1 MHRGGVG
8 PTDGRAPH
16 KERLQERLRRER
28 RVTMLVNVRSRRGAA
43 HHEAVRRRIVERGW
57 AVDAVHL
64 VRDAGRELPELL
76 PRIVADRPGLLVVGS
91 GDGTLASTVGYL
103 AGTDI
108 VLGYL
113 PLGTTNNFGRG
124 LGLPLSPDAAV
135 DVVTGGKVADVDL
148 GLVNGTYF
156 TNLVSV
162 GISSAVAGR
171 TPHVLKRRIGRAAY
185 ALTGAHAL
193 LRHQPFTAEV
203 TGGTTTWRIR
213 THQLNIANGRMHAGT
228 PIAADA
234 SLDDRLL
241 VAYALG
247 GPSRLSTVGATARQA
262 LTAHRPMDL
271 KGYLL
276 GTRFTLTTDRPI
288 DLDVD
293 GELRGTTPAT
303 VEIAAQALHV
313 LVPTSFVDT

>member
-1 MHRGGVG
+1 MTPAEGRG
-8 PTDGRAPH
+8 RR
-16 KERLQERLRRER
+16 KQRLQERLHRER

-57 AVDAVHL
+57 TVDAVHL
-64 VRDAGRELPELL
+64 VRDPGRELPDLL
-76 PRIVADRPGLLVVGS
+76 PRIVARRPPLLVVGS
-91 GDGTLASTVGYL
+91 GDGTVASAVGYL
-103 AGTDI
+103 AGTDT

-148 GLVNGTYF
+148 GLVNGAYF
-156 TNLVSV
+156 ANLVSI
-162 GISSAVAGR
+162 GISAAVAGR
-171 TPHVLKRRIGRAAY
+171 TPHLLKRRIGRGAY
-185 ALTGAHAL
+185 ALTGARAL
-193 LRHQPFTAEV
+193 LGHEPFLAEV
-203 TGGTTTWRIR
+203 AGGTTTWRVR

-241 VAYALG
+241 VVYALG
-247 GPSRLSTVGATARQA
+247 GPSRLSTVRATVGQA
-262 LTAHRPMDL
+262 LTPHRPMDR
-271 KGYLL
+271 KAYLL
-276 GTRFTLTTDRPI
+276 GTRFTLTTDRPL

-303 VEIAAQALHV
+303 VELAPQVLNV
-313 LVPTSFVDT
+313 LVPPSFPDT